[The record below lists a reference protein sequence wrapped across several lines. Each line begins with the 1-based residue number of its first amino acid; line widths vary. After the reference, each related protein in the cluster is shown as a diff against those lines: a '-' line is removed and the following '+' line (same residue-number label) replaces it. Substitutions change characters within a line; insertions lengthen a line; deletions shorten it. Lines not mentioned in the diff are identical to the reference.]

1 MYTRNTGI
9 SGRSACQSAPC
20 GTLSSSTM
28 IVRRIAIT
36 PSLNASG
43 RVRVMTTLP
52 PGVIYDAA
60 RGRVNSRAAGS
71 GFIHAQETGTLV
83 IGVRV
88 LPLRLVGVGPVGLRS
103 VGLRLLAFG
112 RGVLGTL
119 PARLRGLPLGGR
131 RPAGRRRRAVLVAR
145 RRVSRPGAGGRG
157 DRARRGRGRVRG
169 LGRRARG

>member
-28 IVRRIAIT
+28 IVIR
-36 PSLNASG
+36 PSLNASR

-119 PARLRGLPLGGR
+119 PVRLRWLPLCGM
-131 RPAGRRRRAVLVAR
+131 RRAC
-145 RRVSRPGAGGRG
+145 GRC
-157 DRARRGRGRVRG
+157 
-169 LGRRARG
+169 